1 MIDFSAP
8 HIGFVI
14 ACYAITLVVLAGL
27 ALWIFARSR
36 AITNRLEQLQRDGTG
51 RRGKPE
57 GANP

>member
-27 ALWIFARSR
+27 VLWILARSR
-36 AITNRLEQLQRDGTG
+36 AITNRLEQLQRSGTG
-51 RRGKPE
+51 RRGKPD